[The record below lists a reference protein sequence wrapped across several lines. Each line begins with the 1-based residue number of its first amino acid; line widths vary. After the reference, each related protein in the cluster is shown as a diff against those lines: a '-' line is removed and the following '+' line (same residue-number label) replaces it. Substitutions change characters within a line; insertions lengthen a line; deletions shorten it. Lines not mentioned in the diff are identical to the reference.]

1 MTPSGASLRSF
12 RFGAQGLPLALVAT
26 LALSSAAVAET
37 LSYGVDAGIAETDNV
52 NLAPTNPVSQTMA
65 VVDLDFDVKQL
76 TRLFDL
82 DAKGNFSYLDYL
94 QNAYGGQLVGRFDG
108 TGKFALIPERLTW
121 VVQDDFGQA
130 ALDPF
135 TPQTPNNLENV
146 NYLSTGPDVAL
157 RFGGTTFLNLSA
169 RVARAQYQISP
180 FNSNRVLGDAAWGF
194 QLSPASTISL
204 NADTERVLF
213 ENTVVNTDFDRTNA
227 FVRYDIQGAR
237 TSFSVDLGGTQI
249 AQGQGQGQRGTS
261 TSGALARV
269 QLTRKVSTAAT
280 LTLTGGHDLTDGSTS
295 FSTLP
300 AGAIGIVG
308 TAPAALTSATY
319 TSNYA
324 SAGWKYVRNR
334 TTIAV
339 TGRWEKDV
347 YREAPVFDMT
357 QEGAE
362 FNVERKVS
370 PALTAQLLGRLYK
383 TSYPHAVLVA
393 GTGPVLPNQFDAVAG
408 NVIGS
413 SDYSDALVGAA
424 LSWRHG
430 RAMEIRLRVEHTSR
444 VTTGI
449 DAGYHENR
457 VYLTIGYRPRPVAP
471 ENDPGTYAPG

>member
-1 MTPSGASLRSF
+1 MTPSGANLRSLRL
-12 RFGAQGLPLALVAT
+12 GPQALPLTLVAT
-26 LALSSAAVAET
+26 LALSSAAAAGT

-52 NLAPTNPVSQTMA
+52 NLAPTNAVSQTMA
-65 VVDLDFDVKQL
+65 VADLDFDVKQL

-108 TGKFALIPERLTW
+108 TGKVALIPERLTW

-169 RVARAQYQISP
+169 RVARAQYQTSP
-180 FNSNRVLGDAAWGF
+180 FNSNRVLGNAAVGF

-213 ENTVVNTDFDRTNA
+213 ENTVFNTDFDRTNA

-237 TSFSVDLGGTQI
+237 TGFSVDLGGTRIQ
-249 AQGQGQGQRGTS
+249 QGGTS

-269 QLTRKVSTAAT
+269 QVSRKVSAAAT
-280 LTLTGGHDLTDGSTS
+280 LTFTAGHDLTDGSTS
-295 FSTLP
+295 FSSLP

-308 TAPAALTSATY
+308 NAPAALTSATY

-324 SAGWKYVRNR
+324 SAGWQYVRNR

-339 TGRWEKDV
+339 TGRYEKDV
-347 YREAPVFDMT
+347 YLNADASQFDLT
-357 QEGAE
+357 RGGAE
-362 FNVERKVS
+362 FSVERKMTPS
-370 PALTAQLLGRLYK
+370 LTAQLLGRLYK
-383 TSYPHAVLVA
+383 TKYPHAVVVA
-393 GTGPVLPNQFDAVAG
+393 GIGAVLPNEFGLVTGDE
-408 NVIGS
+408 IGS
-413 SDYSDALVGAA
+413 ADYSDALVGAS

-430 RAMEIRLRVEHTSR
+430 RALEIRLRVEHTSR
-444 VTTGI
+444 ETTGI
-449 DAGYHENR
+449 NVGFHENR
-457 VYLTIGYRPRPVAP
+457 AYLTIGYRPRPVAP
-471 ENDPGTYAPG
+471 QNDPGTYAPG